1 MIQRT
6 YQDQFEAIALAIADS
21 GKPFKLVAAHVF
33 PDMKP
38 ASAYARLKACCS
50 AAGDQRL
57 SLGHLLMLMEF
68 CERYDPLYFLCDELG
83 LRRPRKQEPDH
94 EYEDEAVKLVEVIN
108 HAADTMN
115 RAMRAMEQ
123 LKARGGIRAVA

>member
-1 MIQRT
+1 MIQRM
-6 YQDQFEAIALAIADS
+6 YQDQFEAIAMAIADS

-50 AAGDQRL
+50 ASGDQRL
-57 SLGHLLMLMEF
+57 SLGHLFLLMEF

-83 LRRPRKQEPDH
+83 LRRPRSREPED
-94 EYEDEAVKLVEVIN
+94 EEEDEAVKLVEVMN
-108 HAADTMN
+108 SAAQTME